1 MKHIA
6 QQVDDYLKKNQS
18 YLDPEYSINVLAQEL
33 QIPRHHITQSI
44 NGVLEKNFYTLIN
57 EYRVEEVI
65 RRMNDKQY
73 QMYTLLAIA
82 LDAGFNSKSAFNRIF
97 KQITGKTPSEYKLEM
112 QD

>member
-1 MKHIA
+1 MTTGCVFGIIFE
-6 QQVDDYLKKNQS
+6 LSLSGGGKKN
-18 YLDPEYSINVLAQEL
+18 LEKEKQEF
-33 QIPRHHITQSI
+33 
-44 NGVLEKNFYTLIN
+44 LEKNFYTLIN
-57 EYRVEEVI
+57 EYRVQEVI